1 MAQHTSPAPAGPRT
15 HRRDR
20 LAVIGS
26 GVSGL
31 SAAYLLARR
40 YDVTLYEADAR
51 LGGHAHTHD
60 VADRHGRPLAIDT
73 GFIVHNDRT
82 YPHLRRLFAELDV
95 PTAPTEMSMSVRC
108 LGCGLEYAG
117 AKRLGGVFARP
128 RSAANVRFLNTLRQ
142 VPRFHA
148 RARALLANGDA
159 DGTPTLG
166 AFLRDGRFTRHFV
179 HHFAYPLVSAVW
191 SCGPELAAEYPARY
205 LFRFLDHHGMLTV
218 SGSPTWRT
226 VVGGSRTYVERAV
239 KNLTAVRTSTPVR
252 SLRRITGGVEI
263 RDDDDQIE
271 VYAGAVVATHADQAL
286 RLLAAPTDAERATLG
301 AFGYSVNPT
310 VLHTDATVLPTA
322 RRARANWNYTLP
334 SCTPSPGAVRVS
346 YDMNRL
352 QGLVSADRF
361 VVTLND
367 RGDVRPEHVLRRMT
381 YEHPVYTPATLAAQA
396 GLPAL
401 NRDRIA
407 YAGAHHGWGF
417 HEDGCRSGVAAAA
430 YFGVTP

>member
-1 MAQHTSPAPAGPRT
+1 MAHQLSPNPAG
-15 HRRDR
+15 RDR
-20 LAVIGS
+20 IAVIGA

-40 YDVTLYEADAR
+40 YDVTLYEADPR

-60 VADRHGRPLAIDT
+60 IADSHGHPLAIDT

-82 YPHLRRLFAELDV
+82 YPHLRRLFAELAV

-117 AKRLGGVFARP
+117 AKRLGGVFAQA
-128 RSAANVRFLNTLRQ
+128 RSAANPRFLNTLRQ
-142 VPRFHA
+142 IPHFHTQ
-148 RARALLANGDA
+148 ARALLDDTAAGD
-159 DGTPTLG
+159 GPTLG
-166 AFLRDGRFTRHFV
+166 EFLRTGRFSGHFV

-205 LFRFLDHHGMLTV
+205 LFRFLDHHGMLTIK
-218 SGSPTWRT
+218 GSPTWRT

-252 SLRRITGGVEI
+252 ALRRITGGVEI
-263 RDDDDQIE
+263 RDDDDQVE
-271 VYAGAVVATHADQAL
+271 TYAGAVVATHADQAL
-286 RLLAAPTDAERATLG
+286 RILATPRDEERATLG

-310 VLHTDATVLPTA
+310 ILHTDATVLPRA
-322 RRARANWNYTLP
+322 ARAQASWNYTLP
-334 SCTPSPGAVRVS
+334 SCTPSPAAVRVS

-352 QGLVSADRF
+352 QGLASADRF
-361 VVTLND
+361 IVTLND
-367 RGDVRPEHVLRRMT
+367 RGDVRPGDVLRRMS
-381 YEHPVYTPATLAAQA
+381 YEHPIYTPASVAAQA

-401 NRDRIA
+401 NRDGIA
-407 YAGAHHGWGF
+407 FAGAYHGWGF

-430 YFGVTP
+430 FYGVTP